1 MRACFA
7 FAVCVALSVV
17 GVSFGGESVSVLNH
31 GNTAPTPAIVEVEKT
46 AAVVVTAPA
55 AVVVESAPCVTG
67 QCSQPK
73 TVCTNGQ
80 CARVYGV
87 ETYESSFHR
96 HRLFGGTVTRNNTRT
111 VVRPARR

>member
-7 FAVCVALSVV
+7 FAVCFAVSVV
-17 GVSFGGESVSVLNH
+17 GVAFGGESVSVLNH
-31 GNTAPTPAIVEVEKT
+31 GNSAPTTSIVEVEKT

-67 QCSQPK
+67 QCNQPQ
-73 TVCTNGQ
+73 TVCTSGK

-87 ETYESSFHR
+87 ETSESSFHR

>member
-17 GVSFGGESVSVLNH
+17 GVAFGGEAVSVLNH
-31 GNTAPTPAIVEVEKT
+31 GNSAPAPAIVQVEQP
-46 AAVVVTAPA
+46 AAVVVAAPA
-55 AVVVESAPCVTG
+55 AVVVESSPCVTG
-67 QCSQPK
+67 KCSQPQ
-73 TVCTNGQ
+73 TVCTSGK